1 MRRLLVSILAL
12 CALLL
17 AGSAGFWW
25 LGAPDSHRWVAR
37 RALELALGREVQVDG
52 RLDVEMGAAPLIRLS
67 GVRIDNPPWAESP
80 TLAEI
85 ARAEVR
91 IELLPLLRG
100 ALVLPLVALQGATV
114 ALETGADGLR
124 SWQSDETPAAFRMP
138 SFERLS
144 LSDVTVTHH
153 NRRDGRRVRLHVDSL
168 NQRREEAAGV
178 MRLDAYGDV
187 NGEPFEIV
195 GTTGDP
201 TETSDP
207 LSLDL
212 AIRLPSVDVRL
223 TGTLAGAQLDLR
235 LEARCPSVLAAAR
248 AWGLPLP
255 LDARVM
261 LDASLRGSVAAPA
274 LEEIEAVVQG
284 PGDSRL
290 TVGGALQVASESLRL
305 ERLDLTTTAA
315 VPHPSSLAAPFGVDA
330 SWLGAAQGSG
340 ELSLADGRIEARRL
354 AIDAVGLGGLR
365 LEGDGAVGAFTADG
379 ALHLAP
385 DIALVATAAR
395 SAPALA
401 HIAAG
406 MPEFGPIRARGR
418 LAARDGRYQLDP
430 VALELGPAGWPV
442 ISASGHVSDLGGLQ
456 QAKLDGAF
464 DLATPDLLGFLGVQE
479 RPDLGRLAG
488 RFELSDAD
496 GSIGVEHIEAA
507 LRDASL
513 LALTIEGVFDDL
525 RSRDEVEVQASL
537 DVPSVAGLAEAFGAG
552 DAPPQRLRFDGKLT
566 GGEPRFDA
574 NGDATLGETRF
585 DGVLAADFHGVR
597 PSFRGRLH
605 SPNLRLVDL
614 GLIPAETA
622 APAGP
627 PAGTQRRLFGTV
639 PIPLEGL
646 RSLDLDLEIRLDAVE
661 GASLAIGDTQAHLTL
676 DNGRLRLSPWQFNV
690 VGGHAEVNAEV
701 DAREPVPQWRLQAEA
716 DDVQLANVWRELETE
731 VPISG
736 ELDLVLDLRASG
748 RSPRDLAG
756 SLSGDLGL
764 ALQRGEIRSRLFG
777 LTTMNPVRWLVAR
790 STRRGYSRIDCFV
803 ARFEAEHGIADLR
816 ALVLD
821 TPSVVATG
829 EGQIDFGRETLNLRI
844 RPSAKERRLV
854 ELATPFAIR
863 GSLASPTVEASA
875 TGATARALGRV
886 VVSPV
891 NLLGSLLPFVGDG
904 GRDQGNPCLN
914 LTAPAAA
921 QP

>member
-1 MRRLLVSILAL
+1 MRRLLVIVLAL
-12 CALLL
+12 FALLL

-37 RALELALGREVQVDG
+37 RAVELALGREVQIDG
-52 RLDVEMGAAPLIRLS
+52 RLDVEIGAAPLIRLS
-67 GVRIDNPPWAESP
+67 GVRIDNPAWAESP
-80 TLAEI
+80 TLADI

-114 ALETGADGLR
+114 ALETGADGRR
-124 SWQSDETPAAFRMP
+124 SWQSDGTPATFRLP
-138 SFERLS
+138 SFGRLS
-144 LSDVTVTHH
+144 LSDVTVTYQ

-168 NQRREEAAGV
+168 DQREDAAGAI
-178 MRLDAYGDV
+178 RLDGHGDV
-187 NGEPFEIV
+187 NGKSFEIT
-195 GTTGDP
+195 GTAGRP
-201 TETSDP
+201 SGTSDAVP
-207 LSLDL
+207 LDL
-212 AIRLPSVDVRL
+212 TIRLPSIDI
-223 TGTLAGAQLDLR
+223 GLAGTVGETDLDLR
-235 LEARCPSVLAAAR
+235 LEARSPSMLAAAQ
-248 AWGLPLP
+248 AWDLALPF
-255 LDARVM
+255 DARVT
-261 LDASLRGSVAAPA
+261 LDASLRGSIAAPA
-274 LEEIEAVVQG
+274 VEDIEAVAQG
-284 PGDSRL
+284 PADSRL
-290 TVGGALQVASESLRL
+290 TIGGALQLATEGLRP
-305 ERLDLTTTAA
+305 ERFDLTTTAA
-315 VPHPSSLAAPFGVDA
+315 VPDPSPLAAPFGVDA
-330 SWLGAAQGSG
+330 SWLGAAQGSAQ
-340 ELSLADGRIEARRL
+340 LALADGRIEARHL
-354 AIDAVGLGGLR
+354 AIDAGGLGALR
-365 LEGDGAVGAFTADG
+365 LEGDGAIGALTTDG

-385 DIALVATAAR
+385 DIAFTATAAR

-401 HIAAG
+401 RVAAG
-406 MPEFGPIRARGR
+406 MPELGPIRARGR
-418 LAARDGRYQLDP
+418 LAEQDGRYRLDP
-430 VALELGPAGWPV
+430 LALELGPAGWPV
-442 ISASGHVSDLGGLQ
+442 ISASGHVGDMGGWQ
-456 QAKLDGAF
+456 QVKLAGAF
-464 DLATPDLLGFLGVQE
+464 DLATPDLLAFLGVQE

-537 DVPSVAGLAEAFGAG
+537 NVPSVAGLAEAFGAG

-731 VPISG
+731 VPLSG